1 MRNLFIDLYRFLI
14 RSSAFVG
21 KEMVEV
27 LRQTPLILTL
37 VLGPFLIMLLFG
49 IGYRN
54 EARPLRTLVVMQ
66 EGDPLQQQVESLA
79 TAPGSIIYEGMVS
92 DKEAA
97 LQDLRRGNV
106 DLVVEIPPNA
116 LETIRSNQQVAVQFY
131 HNEIDPYQV
140 SYVEYVG
147 STYVNEVNRR
157 ILRSYAEQG
166 QESAVT
172 LEQRLANARQRVG
185 AMRQALQAGDA
196 VAAQNAQQELG
207 GEVDAISLMVGGSLG
222 LLSSL
227 GGQAAGDNPENV
239 SNETQVIEEALL
251 QLQEDYQNVGGL
263 QPGQASYQSE
273 LAELDQLDS
282 DLSNLETQLKDFQ
295 SIEPGVLVTPLRNE
309 TVSLQGIQLKPV
321 DFFAPAVIILLL
333 QHLAVTFAV
342 LAVVREQRSG
352 SMELF
357 RISPLSSLEMLIGKY
372 LSYLIFGTI
381 LAVVISITVILALKV
396 PMLGTWVDYA
406 LVLLTLLFTALGVG
420 FLLSL
425 FAKTEMQAVQYAMFI
440 LLGSVF
446 FSGFF
451 LDLRYLWEP
460 VRAISWALPATY
472 AIRLL
477 QNLMLR
483 GDPINLSV
491 HLALLGIGVL
501 LFILTWFL
509 LRRRLQSEWS

>member
-1 MRNLFIDLYRFLI
+1 MEVYRFFI
-14 RSSAFVG
+14 RASAFIG

-54 EARPLRTLVVMQ
+54 EARPLRTLIVMQ
-66 EGDPLQQQVESLA
+66 EGDPIQQQVESMA
-79 TAPGSIIYEGMVS
+79 TLPGQAVIYSGTIS
-92 DKEAA
+92 DRDAA
-97 LQDLRRGNV
+97 MQELRRGNV
-106 DLVVEIPPNA
+106 DMVVEIPPNA
-116 LETIRSNQQVAVQFY
+116 LETIRSNQQVVVQFY

-147 STYVNEVNRR
+147 STYINEVNRR

-166 QESAVT
+166 QENAST

-185 AMRQALQAGDA
+185 AMRQALQVGNT
-196 VAAQNAQQELG
+196 VAAQDEKQQLS
-207 GEVDAISLMVGGSLG
+207 GEIDAISLLVGGSLG
-222 LLSSL
+222 LMSSL
-227 GGQAAGDNPENV
+227 DSQINDGNPTNV
-239 SNETQVIEEALL
+239 SSETQAIEGALS
-251 QLQEDYQNVGGL
+251 QLQADYQEVGSL

-273 LAELDQLDS
+273 LAKLDQLDS

-295 SIEPGVLVTPLRNE
+295 SVEPGVLVTPLRSE
-309 TVSLQGIQLKPV
+309 TVGVQDVRLRPI
-321 DFFAPAVIILLL
+321 DFFAPAVVILLL

-342 LAVVREQRSG
+342 LAIVREQRSG

-357 RISPLSSLEMLIGKY
+357 RISPLSSLEMLLGKY
-372 LSYLIFGTI
+372 LSYLVFGAI
-381 LAVVISITVILALKV
+381 LAVVISVTVVLALEV
-396 PMLGTWVDYA
+396 PMLGSWVDYA
-406 LVLLTLLFTALGVG
+406 LVVLTLLFTAIGVG

-472 AIRLL
+472 AIRLM
-477 QNLMLR
+477 QGLMLR
-483 GDPINLSV
+483 GDPINIGV
-491 HLALLGIGVL
+491 HAALLGIGIL
-501 LFILTWFL
+501 LFVLTWFM